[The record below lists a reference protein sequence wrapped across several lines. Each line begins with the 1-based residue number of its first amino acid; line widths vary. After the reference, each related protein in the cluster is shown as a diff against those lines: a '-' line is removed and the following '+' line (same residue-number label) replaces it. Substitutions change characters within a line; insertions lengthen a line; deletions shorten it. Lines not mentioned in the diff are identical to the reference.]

1 MKRFVQAARETGYL
15 TDFPQVVP
23 EEESVAI
30 PAAHVLYLCTGSQGE
45 PRAALSRIASDDHP
59 FVKLGEG
66 DTVIFSSRIIPG
78 NELPIFELHNKL
90 AALNVTVLTERDHFI
105 HVSGHPAREE
115 LAEMYRWVKPQIAI
129 PVHGELRHMH
139 EHARI
144 AQALQVPQS
153 VIALNGQMVRLAP
166 GRAEIIDETPAGRMH
181 LDGRIILPEEAG
193 IAKARRALA
202 FAGFIGVTLLLDRR
216 GRSAGDPVFHFEG
229 VPEQVHDGVIEAV
242 ETALGKKQSGDELA
256 ESVRRAARR
265 AAQDVW
271 GKKPVVRVEAVEI

>member
-1 MKRFVQAARETGYL
+1 
-15 TDFPQVVP
+15 
-23 EEESVAI
+23 
-30 PAAHVLYLCTGSQGE
+30 
-45 PRAALSRIASDDHP
+45 
-59 FVKLGEG
+59 
-66 DTVIFSSRIIPG
+66 
-78 NELPIFELHNKL
+78 
-90 AALNVTVLTERDHFI
+90 
-105 HVSGHPAREE
+105 
-115 LAEMYRWVKPQIAI
+115 
-129 PVHGELRHMH
+129 
-139 EHARI
+139 
-144 AQALQVPQS
+144 
-153 VIALNGQMVRLAP
+153 
-166 GRAEIIDETPAGRMH
+166 MH